1 MSVQPPRILAPR
13 AAPSAVDVLEYEMMQ
28 EKAAALGRLARSFEA
43 ALAALAAFEAAAA
56 HSPEHSTPPRGE
68 ALLDAAGRAL
78 FDFVVQREACGL
90 RNTEAVLRHYNV
102 PAAVRLRMGVA
113 RRA

>member
-13 AAPSAVDVLEYEMMQ
+13 AAPSALDVLEYEMMQ
-28 EKAAALGRLARSFEA
+28 EKAAALGRLTRNFEA
-43 ALAALAAFEAAAA
+43 ALAALAAFDAAASDA
-56 HSPEHSTPPRGE
+56 LGRARPARRE

-102 PAAVRLRMGVA
+102 PAAVRWRMGVV
-113 RRA
+113 RRP

>member
-13 AAPSAVDVLEYEMMQ
+13 AAPSALDVLEYEMRQ
-28 EKAAALGRLARSFEA
+28 EKAAALGRLTRNFEA
-43 ALAALAAFEAAAA
+43 ALAALAALDAAAA
-56 HSPEHSTPPRGE
+56 DAGHARPARRE
-68 ALLDAAGRAL
+68 ALLDAAGQAL

-102 PAAVRLRMGVA
+102 PTAVRLRMGVV
-113 RRA
+113 RRP